1 MEWKET
7 GNFCCTRNSSKQSVV
22 MKKASIISKQ
32 GKPELGKVVVQVA
45 GWLREHGYAITADAS
60 TREFCPD
67 CEPAEREDLAR
78 VAPDFV
84 IVLGG
89 DGTLLSTARC
99 VAQADIPILGVNL
112 GSLGFLTEIRQE
124 EIEQALEEIDAGRS
138 ELSLR
143 PMLHCQV
150 LRDGKCVASHEALNE
165 VVMNQSAVARITD
178 FEVRVNGNFVAN
190 YKADGLIIST
200 PTGSTAYSLAAGG
213 PILSPEVLAFVI
225 TPVASHALTN
235 RPLVVKDTAIIEA
248 RILVTREQAFLTVDG
263 QVGTPLVDDDVV
275 ICKKSEYKVKLF
287 KFAGRSFFDVL
298 RTKLKWGE
306 R

>member
-1 MEWKET
+1 
-7 GNFCCTRNSSKQSVV
+7 

-32 GKPELGKVVVQVA
+32 GKPELAKVAAQVA
-45 GWLREHGYAITADAS
+45 DWLRRHGYAITADAA

-67 CEPAEREDLAR
+67 CAPAEREELATL
-78 VAPDFV
+78 APDFV

-99 VAQADIPILGVNL
+99 VARADIPILGVNL
-112 GSLGFLTEIRQE
+112 GSLGFLTEVKQE
-124 EIEQALEEIDAGRS
+124 EIEQALEEVDAARS
-138 ELSLR
+138 YELSLR

-150 LRDGKCVASHEALNE
+150 VREGKCVATYDALNE

-178 FEVRVNGNFVAN
+178 FEVRVNDAFVAN

-213 PILSPEVLAFVI
+213 PILAPDVPGFVI

-235 RPLVVKDTAIIEA
+235 RPLVVKDTAVIEA
-248 RILVTREQAFLTVDG
+248 RIVVTREQAFLTIDG
-263 QVGTPLVDDDVV
+263 QVGTPLGENDLVR
-275 ICKKSEYKVKLF
+275 CRKSEHNVKLF
-287 KFAGRSFFDVL
+287 KFTGRSFFDVL

>member
-1 MEWKET
+1 
-7 GNFCCTRNSSKQSVV
+7 

-32 GKPELGKVVVQVA
+32 GKPELGKLVVQVA
-45 GWLREHGYAITADAS
+45 SWLRDHGYATTADAS

-112 GSLGFLTEIRQE
+112 GSLGFLTEVKQE
-124 EIEQALEEIDAGRS
+124 EIEQALTEVDAGRC
-138 ELSLR
+138 EMSLR
-143 PMLHCQV
+143 PMLRCQV
-150 LRDGKCVASHEALNE
+150 VRQGKCVATHDALNE

-178 FEVRVNGNFVAN
+178 FEVRVNGHFVAN

-213 PILSPEVLAFVI
+213 PILSPEVLGFVI

-248 RILVTREQAFLTVDG
+248 KILVTREQAFLTVDG